1 MKTINNLKEIREIY
15 GATQEQIARALSVNR
30 VTVAN
35 WESGST
41 VASNAN
47 REKMSM
53 YYGIGP
59 EFFYEQELTDEVK
72 QLLKRTA
79 EKERAVVSQSEGH
92 KNKQEDFQKMF
103 RELTF
108 DRVMKDY
115 MMTMKMLLAK
125 ADEADLDKLR
135 TALTINKK
143 MGNRL
148 ESIIKLREEEDEADG
163 MSLFA
168 LMERLNEE

>member
-1 MKTINNLKEIREIY
+1 MKINNLKQIREIY

-59 EFFYEQELTDEVK
+59 EFFYEQELSEEAK
-72 QLLKRTA
+72 QQILRTA
-79 EKERAVVSQSEGH
+79 EKERTIVSQSEGH
-92 KNKQEDFQKMF
+92 ENKQEDFRRTF
-103 RELTF
+103 RSLTF
-108 DRVMKDY
+108 DRVMQDY
-115 MMTMKMLLAK
+115 MMSMKMLLAK
-125 ADEADLDKLR
+125 ADEADLEKLR
-135 TALTINKK
+135 TALIINKK
-143 MGNRL
+143 MGKRL
-148 ESIIKLREEEDEADG
+148 ESIINLREEEDEADG
-163 MSLFA
+163 MSLFD
-168 LMERLNEE
+168 LMERLNEG

>member
-47 REKMSM
+47 REKMSL

-59 EFFYEQELTDEVK
+59 EFFYEQELTDEVR

-103 RELTF
+103 RKLTF
-108 DRVMKDY
+108 DRVMQDY

-148 ESIIKLREEEDEADG
+148 ESIIKLREEEDEDDG
-163 MSLFA
+163 ISLFD
-168 LMERLNEE
+168 LMGRLNEE

>member
-59 EFFYEQELTDEVK
+59 EFFYEQELTEEAK
-72 QLLKRTA
+72 QLVSRTA
-79 EKERAVVSQSEGH
+79 EKERSVVRQSEGH

-115 MMTMKMLLAK
+115 MMTMKILLAK

-135 TALTINKK
+135 TALIINEK
-143 MGNRL
+143 MGKRL
-148 ESIIKLREEEDEADG
+148 HSIIKLREEEDEADS
-163 MSLFA
+163 MSLFD
-168 LMERLNEE
+168 LMEQLQGE

>member
-1 MKTINNLKEIREIY
+1 MKFNNLKQIREIC

-47 REKMSM
+47 CEKMSI

-59 EFFYEQELTDEVK
+59 EFFYEQELSEDAK
-72 QLLKRTA
+72 QQILRTA
-79 EKERAVVSQSEGH
+79 EKERNVVKQSDGH
-92 KNKQEDFQKMF
+92 KNKQEDFQRMF

-108 DRVMKDY
+108 DRIMQDY
-115 MMTMKMLLAK
+115 MISMKMLLAK
-125 ADEADLDKLR
+125 ADDADMDKLR
-135 TALTINKK
+135 TALTINQK
-143 MGNRL
+143 MGKRL
-148 ESIIKLREEEDEADG
+148 ESIIKLREEEDGAGDI
-163 MSLFA
+163 SLLE
-168 LMERLNEE
+168 LMEQLTEE

>member
-1 MKTINNLKEIREIY
+1 MKTINNLKQIREIY

-47 REKMSM
+47 REKLSL

-59 EFFYEQELTDEVK
+59 EFFYEQELTDDVR
-72 QLLKRTA
+72 QLIKRTA
-79 EKERAVVSQSEGH
+79 EKERAVVSQSEGN

-135 TALTINKK
+135 TALTINQK
-143 MGNRL
+143 MGKRL
-148 ESIIKLREEEDEADG
+148 ESIINLREEEDEADG
-163 MSLFA
+163 MSLFD
-168 LMERLNEE
+168 LMERLNEG

>member
-1 MKTINNLKEIREIY
+1 MNSINNLKQIREIY

-41 VASNAN
+41 VASSAN

-59 EFFYEQELTDEVK
+59 EFFYEQALSEEAK
-72 QLLKRTA
+72 QQIMRTA
-79 EKERAVVSQSEGH
+79 ERERAVVSQSEGH

-103 RELTF
+103 RKLTF
-108 DRVMKDY
+108 DRVMQDY
-115 MMTMKMLLAK
+115 MISMKMLLAK

-135 TALTINKK
+135 TALIINQK
-143 MGNRL
+143 MGKRL
-148 ESIIKLREEEDEADG
+148 ELIINLRMEEDETGDVT
-163 MSLFA
+163 LFD
-168 LMERLNEE
+168 LMEQITEG

>member
-1 MKTINNLKEIREIY
+1 MKTINNLKQIREIY

-35 WESGST
+35 WENGST
-41 VASNAN
+41 VASSAN

-59 EFFYEQELTDEVK
+59 EFFYEQELTDEVR

-163 MSLFA
+163 MSLFD
-168 LMERLNEE
+168 LMERLNEG

>member
-1 MKTINNLKEIREIY
+1 MKFNNLKQIREIY

-47 REKMSM
+47 REKMSI

-59 EFFYEQELTDEVK
+59 EFFYEQELSEDAK
-72 QLLKRTA
+72 QQILRTA
-79 EKERAVVSQSEGH
+79 EKERNVVKQSDGH
-92 KNKQEDFQKMF
+92 KNKQEDFQRMF

-108 DRVMKDY
+108 DRIMQDY
-115 MMTMKMLLAK
+115 MISMKKLLAK
-125 ADEADLDKLR
+125 ADDADMDKLR
-135 TALTINKK
+135 TALTINQK
-143 MGNRL
+143 MGKRL
-148 ESIIKLREEEDEADG
+148 ESIIKLREEEDGAGDI
-163 MSLFA
+163 SLLE
-168 LMERLNEE
+168 LMEQLTEE

>member
-1 MKTINNLKEIREIY
+1 MKFNNLKRIREIY

-47 REKMSM
+47 REKMSI

-59 EFFYEQELTDEVK
+59 EFFYEQELSEDAK
-72 QLLKRTA
+72 QQILRTA
-79 EKERAVVSQSEGH
+79 EKERNVVKQSDGH
-92 KNKQEDFQKMF
+92 KNKQEDFQRMF

-108 DRVMKDY
+108 DRIMQDY
-115 MMTMKMLLAK
+115 MISMKMLLAK
-125 ADEADLDKLR
+125 ADDADMDKLR
-135 TALTINKK
+135 TALTINQK
-143 MGNRL
+143 MGKRL
-148 ESIIKLREEEDEADG
+148 ESIIKLREEEDGAGDI
-163 MSLFA
+163 SLLE
-168 LMERLNEE
+168 LMEQLTEE

>member
-59 EFFYEQELTDEVK
+59 EFFYEQELTDEVR

-163 MSLFA
+163 MSLFD
-168 LMERLNEE
+168 LMERLNEG

>member
-1 MKTINNLKEIREIY
+1 MKFNNLKQIREIY

-47 REKMSM
+47 REKMSI

-59 EFFYEQELTDEVK
+59 EFFYEQELSEDAK
-72 QLLKRTA
+72 QQILRTA
-79 EKERAVVSQSEGH
+79 EKERNVVKQSDGH
-92 KNKQEDFQKMF
+92 KNKQEDFQRMF

-108 DRVMKDY
+108 DRIMQDY
-115 MMTMKMLLAK
+115 MISMKMLLAK
-125 ADEADLDKLR
+125 ADDADMDKLR
-135 TALTINKK
+135 TALTINQK
-143 MGNRL
+143 MGKRL
-148 ESIIKLREEEDEADG
+148 ESIIKLREEEDGAGDI
-163 MSLFA
+163 SLLE
-168 LMERLNEE
+168 LMEQLTEE

>member
-1 MKTINNLKEIREIY
+1 MKTINNLKQNREIY

-47 REKMSM
+47 REKMSI

-59 EFFYEQELTDEVK
+59 EYFYEQELTDEVR

-103 RELTF
+103 RKLTF
-108 DRVMKDY
+108 DRVMQDY
-115 MMTMKMLLAK
+115 MMSMKMLLAK
-125 ADEADLDKLR
+125 ADEADLEKLR

-143 MGNRL
+143 MGKRL
-148 ESIIKLREEEDEADG
+148 ESIIILREEEVQDG
-163 MSLFA
+163 DVSLFD
-168 LMERLNEE
+168 LMEQISAG

>member
-1 MKTINNLKEIREIY
+1 MNSINNLKQIREIY

-41 VASNAN
+41 VASSAN

-59 EFFYEQELTDEVK
+59 EFFYEQALSEEAK
-72 QLLKRTA
+72 QQIMRTA
-79 EKERAVVSQSEGH
+79 ERERAVVSQSEGH

-103 RELTF
+103 RKLTF
-108 DRVMKDY
+108 DRVMQDY
-115 MMTMKMLLAK
+115 MLSMKMLLRPSAPGK
-125 ADEADLDKLR
+125 GNGRCVYEYPRPRRSLR
-135 TALTINKK
+135 QYRRSDPCIYVCC
-143 MGNRL
+143 
-148 ESIIKLREEEDEADG
+148 I
-163 MSLFA
+163 
-168 LMERLNEE
+168 

>member
-1 MKTINNLKEIREIY
+1 MKTINNLKQIREIY

-41 VASNAN
+41 IPSSAN
-47 REKMSM
+47 REKLSI
-53 YYGIGP
+53 YYGISP
-59 EFFYEQELTDEVK
+59 DFFFGQELPEEAK
-72 QLLKRTA
+72 QLIQKTA
-79 EKERAVVSQSEGH
+79 EKERSVVKQSEGQR
-92 KNKQEDFQKMF
+92 NKQEDFQKMF
-103 RELTF
+103 RKLTF
-108 DRVMKDY
+108 DRVMQDY
-115 MMTMKMLLAK
+115 MMSMKILLAK

-163 MSLFA
+163 MSLFD
-168 LMERLNEE
+168 LMEQLTEE

>member
-1 MKTINNLKEIREIY
+1 
-15 GATQEQIARALSVNR
+15 
-30 VTVAN
+30 
-35 WESGST
+35 
-41 VASNAN
+41 
-47 REKMSM
+47 M

-59 EFFYEQELTDEVK
+59 EFFYEQELTDEVR

-163 MSLFA
+163 MSLFD
-168 LMERLNEE
+168 LMERLNEG